1 MAKKKT
7 TTQATQAPQD
17 PYAVALG
24 LIQEAKEDKDKIAKA
39 ATQLASLM
47 THATNDERRVLHE
60 SCAALLKMEY
70 DKAEFHLT
78 HLMRSK

>member
-7 TTQATQAPQD
+7 RTKATQAPED

-24 LIQEAKEDKDKIAKA
+24 LIQEAKEDKDKIAEA

-47 THATNDERRVLHE
+47 ARASNEERRVLHE

-78 HLMRSK
+78 HLMRTK